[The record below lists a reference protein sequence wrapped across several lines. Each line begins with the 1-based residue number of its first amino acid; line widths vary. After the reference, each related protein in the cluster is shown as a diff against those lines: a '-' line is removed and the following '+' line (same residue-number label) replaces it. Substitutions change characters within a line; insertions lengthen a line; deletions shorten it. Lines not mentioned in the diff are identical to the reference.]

1 MVKLNNKIAIWL
13 LLGGSWRLF
22 FFQLYIRYSF
32 TPDIN
37 YFYNLRNI
45 IEEDLFFFLFFIIL
59 GVDPW
64 HVEVARL
71 GAEPEL

>member
-45 IEEDLFFFLFFIIL
+45 IEKDLFFFFLFFIIL
-59 GVDPW
+59 VLHPL
-64 HVEVARL
+64 HMVVPRL
-71 GAEPEL
+71 GV